1 MPFLSAQLSSCH
13 SPELQQINIVSITV
27 LKYSLFLFKFF
38 YNRPRLAEIMLEA
51 VKKLSNGLKL
61 LRPIG
66 NDYCNDNLQEI
77 HTHSHGSNELSIT

>member
-1 MPFLSAQLSSCH
+1 
-13 SPELQQINIVSITV
+13 
-27 LKYSLFLFKFF
+27 
-38 YNRPRLAEIMLEA
+38 MLEA

-77 HTHSHGSNELSIT
+77 HTHSHGSNELSITIGSRGAFVAIANARGNL

>member
-1 MPFLSAQLSSCH
+1 
-13 SPELQQINIVSITV
+13 
-27 LKYSLFLFKFF
+27 
-38 YNRPRLAEIMLEA
+38 MLEA